1 MANWL
6 LFLVGDLRGRSCIK
20 LARLAGTG
28 KVYLFTRSKE
38 KFELAE
44 KLGVD
49 AALNPKGVNLNDFE
63 FDLVINAVGSAQVV
77 EDALMSLAKRGA

>member
-20 LARLAGTG
+20 LARLAGAG

-38 KFELAE
+38 KFGLAG